1 MQLVSIHDMGSK
13 QFIKEAFE
21 LTKSIFISY
30 MLAPSRIRVY
40 ILTNLLRADSSL
52 LDIRNTRQLKGPLT
66 QLRLIHRPITVVRV
80 ILAITLGHIGTSV
93 HSIGPVSST
102 NPTFKRIL
110 LADQVLLRSIRNRHV
125 ASVDSETGLV
135 VLGAEVV
142 VGSARVPDQQIARL
156 GAELLPLA
164 AVLLEPLHAAVGE
177 AVPFGG
183 PGGDAL
189 FVGHVAVEFFGDE
202 VAALADDETAV
213 VRAVGEQVH
222 ETLHAAEAVLLG
234 VLVLVRP
241 GLVGGDIGAT
251 VLA

>member
-1 MQLVSIHDMGSK
+1 
-13 QFIKEAFE
+13 
-21 LTKSIFISY
+21 
-30 MLAPSRIRVY
+30 MLAPSRIRAD

-80 ILAITLGHIGTSV
+80 LLAITQGHIGTSV
-93 HSIGPVSST
+93 HSIRPVRST
-102 NPTFKRIL
+102 NPTVKRIL
-110 LADQVLLRSIRNRHV
+110 LADQVILRSISDRHI

-142 VGSARVPDQQIARL
+142 VGSARIPDEQVARF

-164 AVLLEPLHAAVGE
+164 AMVLEPLHAAVGE
-177 AVPFGG
+177 SIPLGG

-189 FVGHVAVEFFGDE
+189 FIGHVAVEFFGDE
-202 VAALADDETAV
+202 VAALADDEAAV
-213 VRAVGEQVH
+213 VGAVREQVH
-222 ETLHAAEAVLLG
+222 ETLHAAETVLLG

-241 GLVGGDIGAT
+241 GLVGGDIGAAVL

>member
-1 MQLVSIHDMGSK
+1 
-13 QFIKEAFE
+13 
-21 LTKSIFISY
+21 
-30 MLAPSRIRVY
+30 MLALSRVRAD
-40 ILTNLLRADSSL
+40 ILTNLLRADNSL

-80 ILAITLGHIGTSV
+80 LLAITLGHVGTSV
-93 HSIGPVSST
+93 HSIGPVRST
-102 NPTFKRIL
+102 NPAVKRIL
-110 LADQVLLRSIRNRHV
+110 LADQVLLRSISDRHI

-135 VLGAEVV
+135 VLGTEVV
-142 VGSARVPDQQIARL
+142 VGSARVPDEQVAGL
-156 GAELLPLA
+156 GTELLPLA
-164 AVLLEPLHAAVGE
+164 AVVLEPLHAAVGE

-202 VAALADDETAV
+202 VAALADNEAAV
-213 VRAVGEQVH
+213 VRAVGKQIH

-241 GLVGGDIGAT
+241 GLVGGDIGAAVL